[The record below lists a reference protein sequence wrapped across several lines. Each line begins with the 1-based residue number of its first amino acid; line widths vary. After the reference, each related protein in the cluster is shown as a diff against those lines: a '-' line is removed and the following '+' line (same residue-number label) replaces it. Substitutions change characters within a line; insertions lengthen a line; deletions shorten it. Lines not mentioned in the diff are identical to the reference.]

1 MNRSSLDKLISSAG
15 LIVAVVLLAASGG
28 LFYAHAFIHN
38 QVHDQLAAQ
47 RITFPAKESE
57 SLNALPAADKDAV
70 SPYAGMQLTNG
81 KQAKVFADN
90 YIAVHLQKI
99 GGGKTYAQLSA
110 ASLADPSNTQLAAQ
124 VNTVFKGE
132 TLRGLL
138 LNAYAFDTMATVAYI
153 AAIGA
158 LAASAVLFILVILGF
173 NHARYAKKTSKKR
186 K

>member
-1 MNRSSLDKLISSAG
+1 MRS
-15 LIVAVVLLAASGG
+15 
-28 LFYAHAFIHN
+28 Y
-38 QVHDQLAAQ
+38 
-47 RITFPAKESE
+47 
-57 SLNALPAADKDAV
+57 
-70 SPYAGMQLTNG
+70 
-81 KQAKVFADN
+81 
-90 YIAVHLQKI
+90 
-99 GGGKTYAQLSA
+99 
-110 ASLADPSNTQLAAQ
+110 TQLAAQ